1 MHQYRVQQ
9 EQQIFV
15 LEAVYKVPSRLAFC
29 VVF

>member
-15 LEAVYKVPSRLAFC
+15 LYEVANREIILAL
-29 VVF
+29 VK